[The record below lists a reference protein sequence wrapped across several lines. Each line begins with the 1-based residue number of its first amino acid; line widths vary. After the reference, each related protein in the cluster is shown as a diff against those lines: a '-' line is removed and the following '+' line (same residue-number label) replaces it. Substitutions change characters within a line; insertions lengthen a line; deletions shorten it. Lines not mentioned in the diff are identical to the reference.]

1 MVTTEQQALD
11 GLYSRRGRNVSPP
24 RVGDPSKSIEM
35 ISFIY
40 GFPDP
45 ESLPAGTVADAA
57 VKALQE
63 NGKWALQYGATMG
76 VKSLVEVLIEKLE
89 RDQGITASPENVMI
103 TAGGSQAVGLIVDL
117 FVDWD
122 DTVLMEAPT
131 WMGFIWALKNVGAK
145 QMAVPMQDDGMDM
158 DALRDTLESLKADGV
173 TPKMIYIIPNFQNPT
188 GISMSLEKRKQ
199 LIELAHEFGTIIF
212 EDDAYF
218 DLRFSGEKIPSIYSL
233 DPYGLTIYT
242 ATFSKTMGAGM
253 RLGWLVAP
261 KEVMDH
267 LGVLKVDGGTNIFG
281 SYVAAEWIPANLP
294 DHLVTLREIYH
305 QRKLIMLGC
314 ARKAHARRNDVDRSG
329 RRFFRLGHARRTEST
344 RWRCCPGR
352 GRWASS
358 ICRGVAATPKAAE
371 RTRSGFPIRSRAT
384 TRSNPESRFWRRWSR
399 ASFWR
404 RRRSSCLSRTIPRT
418 YTVDRGP
425 ERSNPDPQPG
435 GQRSR
440 TRL

>member
-1 MVTTEQQALD
+1 MVLQEQQSLD
-11 GLYSRRGRNVSPP
+11 ELYSKRGRNISPP
-24 RVGDPSKSIEM
+24 RVGDPSSSANM

-45 ESLPAGTVADAA
+45 ESLPAKSVADAA
-57 VKALQE
+57 VRALE
-63 NGKWALQYGATMG
+63 TNGQWALQYGATMG
-76 VKSLVEVLIEKLE
+76 ARPLVNVLLEKLE
-89 RDQGITASPENVMI
+89 RDQGIVAKSENVMI

-145 QMAVPMQDDGMDM
+145 QLAIPMDDDGMDM
-158 DALRDTLESLKADGV
+158 DALRTTLEELRADGV
-173 TPKMIYIIPNFQNPT
+173 TPKMIYVIPNFQNPT

-218 DLRFSGEKIPSIYSL
+218 DLRFSGEKIPSIYAL

-261 KEVMDH
+261 PEVIGH

-281 SYVAAEWIPANLP
+281 SYVAAEWIPEHLS
-294 DHLVTLREIYH
+294 DHLVELREIYH
-305 QRKLIMLGC
+305 RRKLLMLDALETYMPEGTTWTDPEGGFFVWVTFPEGIDTLEMLPR
-314 ARKAHARRNDVDRSG
+314 ARE
-329 RRFFRLGHARRTEST
+329 LGIEYM
-344 RWRCCPGR
+344 PG
-352 GRWASS
+352 
-358 ICRGVAATPKAAE
+358 
-371 RTRSGFPIRSRAT
+371 
-384 TRSNPESRFWRRWSR
+384 
-399 ASFWR
+399 
-404 RRRSSCLSRTIPRT
+404 SSCYANGGGENQMRLSYSFARDEQI
-418 YTVDRGP
+418 
-425 ERSNPDPQPG
+425 EPG
-435 GQRSR
+435 IEILGNLVKGELMESVSR
-440 TRL
+440 

>member
-1 MVTTEQQALD
+1 MVTTDKQALD

-24 RVGDPSKSIEM
+24 RVGDPSKSIDM

-45 ESLPAGTVADAA
+45 DSLPTGTVAEAA
-57 VKALQE
+57 VKALSE
-63 NGKWALQYGATMG
+63 NGKWALQYGSTMG
-76 VKSLVEVLIEKLE
+76 VKSLVDVLIEKLE
-89 RDQGITASPENVMI
+89 RDQGIKAKPENVMI

-145 QMAVPMQDDGMDM
+145 QLAIPMQDDGMDM
-158 DALRDTLESLKADGV
+158 DALRSKLESLRSEGV
-173 TPKMIYIIPNFQNPT
+173 TPKMIYVIPNFQNPT

-199 LIELAHEFGTIIF
+199 LIELAHEFETIIF

-218 DLRFSGEKIPSIYSL
+218 DLRFTGEKIPSIYAL

-294 DHLVTLREIYH
+294 NHLVTLREVYH
-305 QRKLIMLGC
+305 RRKLLMLDALEKHMPEGTSWTNPEGGFFVWVTLPDGVDTLEMLP
-314 ARKAHARRNDVDRSG
+314 HAREMG
-329 RRFFRLGHARRTEST
+329 IEYM
-344 RWRCCPGR
+344 PG
-352 GRWASS
+352 
-358 ICRGVAATPKAAE
+358 
-371 RTRSGFPIRSRAT
+371 
-384 TRSNPESRFWRRWSR
+384 
-399 ASFWR
+399 
-404 RRRSSCLSRTIPRT
+404 SSCYAEGGGENQMRLSYSFASDDQI
-418 YTVDRGP
+418 
-425 ERSNPDPQPG
+425 EPG
-435 GQRSR
+435 IEILATLVKGELME
-440 TRL
+440 TATK

>member
-1 MVTTEQQALD
+1 MVTTEKQALD
-11 GLYSRRGRNVSPP
+11 GLYSKRGRNVSPP
-24 RVGDPSKSIEM
+24 RVGDPSKSANM

-45 ESLPAGTVADAA
+45 ESLPASSVADAA
-57 VKALQE
+57 VKALEE

-76 VKSLVEVLIEKLE
+76 VKPLVEVLIDKLA
-89 RDQGITASPENVMI
+89 RDQGIVTKPENVMI

-131 WMGFIWALKNVGAK
+131 WMGFIWALNNVGAN
-145 QMAVPMQDDGMDM
+145 QMAVPMEDDGMDM
-158 DALRDTLESLKADGV
+158 DALRSTLESLRADGV
-173 TPKMIYIIPNFQNPT
+173 TPKMIYVIPNFQNPT

-212 EDDAYF
+212 EDDAYH

-281 SYVAAEWIPANLP
+281 SYVAAEWIPENLP
-294 DHLVTLREIYH
+294 SHLVTLREIYH
-305 QRKLIMLGC
+305 RRKLLMLDALEAHMPDGTTWTDPEGGFFVWVTLPDGIDTQELLPR
-314 ARKAHARRNDVDRSG
+314 AREMG
-329 RRFFRLGHARRTEST
+329 IEYM
-344 RWRCCPGR
+344 PG
-352 GRWASS
+352 
-358 ICRGVAATPKAAE
+358 
-371 RTRSGFPIRSRAT
+371 
-384 TRSNPESRFWRRWSR
+384 
-399 ASFWR
+399 
-404 RRRSSCLSRTIPRT
+404 SSCYPQGGGENQLRLSYSFASDDQIEPGIEILATLVKGELLE
-418 YTVDRGP
+418 TVAK
-425 ERSNPDPQPG
+425 
-435 GQRSR
+435 
-440 TRL
+440 